1 MQAAVPLLVLSAAV
15 CAIVGRG
22 VHGDAGVFVGEDE
35 DEEADEGEG
44 AGEGLQEAGNAMT
57 LRC

>member
-22 VHGDAGVFVGEDE
+22 VHGDAGVFAGQDEDE
-35 DEEADEGEG
+35 DEDEGEG
-44 AGEGLQEAGNAMT
+44 LPEAGNAIV
-57 LRC
+57 